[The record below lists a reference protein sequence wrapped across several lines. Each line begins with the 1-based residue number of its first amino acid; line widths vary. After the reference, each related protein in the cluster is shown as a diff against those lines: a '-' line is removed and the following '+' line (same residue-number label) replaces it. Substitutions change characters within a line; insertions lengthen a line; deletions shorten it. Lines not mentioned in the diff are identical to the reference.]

1 MALACVQIHSVNS
14 FSSLKKMPL
23 EEHGYIQIQCAPLYE
38 SKSGITN
45 LQPKDLTKYEY
56 NSMFVNNK
64 LELL

>member
-45 LQPKDLTKYEY
+45 L
-56 NSMFVNNK
+56 
-64 LELL
+64 